1 MTTANQMIRD
11 VDLSVC
17 IVTYQARDY
26 LGDCLQSIALN
37 TLTASYE
44 IIVVDNHSQD
54 GTVDMLQ
61 QDYPE
66 VHLIEND
73 DNYGFT
79 RPLNQAL
86 QAARGRTLLS
96 LNPDTYVHPGALD
109 LLVNFLDDHPYVGIV
124 GPKVLNRDGTLQKP
138 SRRGDSRPWN
148 TISYFTGLSKLFP
161 RRKFFSGYLMS
172 YMDEDETH
180 KADGVSGSC
189 MLIRRQVIDQIGYFD
204 EQFFAYQEDAD
215 FCLRARQAGWQ
226 VFFFPK
232 AQVTHYGGQGGSR
245 VQPYR
250 SIYEWHKSYWLY
262 YRKHFAKNYFFLFNW
277 LYYLAMLVK
286 LSVTLFINLLRRE
299 KFAGP
304 KRG

>member
-1 MTTANQMIRD
+1 
-11 VDLSVC
+11 
-17 IVTYQARDY
+17 
-26 LGDCLQSIALN
+26 
-37 TLTASYE
+37 
-44 IIVVDNHSQD
+44 VVDNHSQD
-54 GTVDMLQ
+54 GTVDMLH
-61 QDYPE
+61 QDFPE

-86 QAARGRTLLS
+86 HTAKGRTLLS

-124 GPKVLNRDGTLQKP
+124 GPKVLNRDGSLQKP

-161 RRKFFSGYLMS
+161 RSKFFSGYLMS
-172 YMDEDETH
+172 YLDEDETH
-180 KADGVSGSC
+180 EADGVSGSC

-226 VFFFPK
+226 VFYFPK
-232 AQVTHYGGQGGSR
+232 AKVTHYGGQGGSR

-250 SIYEWHKSYWLY
+250 SIFEWHKSYWLY
-262 YRKHFAKNYFFLFNW
+262 YRKHFATNYFFLFNW

-286 LSVTLFINLLRRE
+286 LSVTLLVNLLRRE